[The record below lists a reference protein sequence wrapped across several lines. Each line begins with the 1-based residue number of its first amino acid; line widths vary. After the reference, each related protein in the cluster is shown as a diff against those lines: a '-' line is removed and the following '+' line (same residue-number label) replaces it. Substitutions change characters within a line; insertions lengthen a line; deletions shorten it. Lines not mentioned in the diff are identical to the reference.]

1 MAGKGKSIILLMVWL
16 VSGCQTAV
24 PTAGGETRL
33 TLGLEYLAMGEYR
46 AAERNLL
53 RAQQALAGDYRPVLA
68 LARLYQTE
76 GHVSRAIVWYTQ
88 AEEMAPENGYVLNN
102 YGAFLCALGQYDE
115 ARRRFTLAGQSRE
128 PGGLTEAQQL
138 SAACFTDERFL
149 ISSTA
154 R

>member
-1 MAGKGKSIILLMVWL
+1 MAGKGESIVLLIVL
-16 VSGCQTAV
+16 LGSGCQSVV
-24 PTAGGETRL
+24 PVAGGETRL

-53 RAQQALAGDYRPVLA
+53 RAKRALPGDYRPVLA
-68 LARLYQTE
+68 LARLNQTE

-115 ARRRFTLAGQSRE
+115 ARRRFTLAGQSLE
-128 PGGLTEAQQL
+128 PGGLTDTEPF
-138 SAACFTDERFL
+138 SATCFPHE
-149 ISSTA
+149 
-154 R
+154 